1 MVANLRAMHP
11 EYAGTYIHVQAQAAP
26 GNPSAVGTGRTPFIT
41 YLRKHYGE
49 TKTNSPLISL

>member
-1 MVANLRAMHP
+1 MHP

-41 YLRKHYGE
+41 YLRKHCGE
-49 TKTNSPLISL
+49 TKNKFSFNLFVIYTD